1 MNRILILAILL
12 AMAMPAQAGWKMYTP
27 GQKEP
32 AVSSTETER
41 EAERRNSLEQHRLDY
56 LEYVRATNAINA
68 RSAAPRKQSQ
78 PICTPEE
85 LNQVP
90 SCPPARNKYND
101 GPRPGGHQRHE
112 WREQTGFNTPAE
124 RTRYRMEVHRL
135 NSELKKEKARPNPAG
150 AHPEE
155 IRKQHMPK
163 F

>member
-12 AMAMPAQAGWKMYTP
+12 ATATHANSGWKMYTP

-32 AVSSTETER
+32 AISSTETQR
-41 EAERRNSLEQHRLDY
+41 EAERRNSLEQQRLDY

-68 RSAAPRKQSQ
+68 RSVAPRKKNQ

-85 LNQVP
+85 LNQGS
-90 SCPPARNKYND
+90 SCPSPRNKYND

-112 WREQTGFNTPAE
+112 WRERTGFNTPAE
-124 RTRYRMEVHRL
+124 RTRYKNEIRRL
-135 NSELKKEKARPNPAG
+135 NRELKAEKARPNPAG
-150 AHPEE
+150 DHPEK